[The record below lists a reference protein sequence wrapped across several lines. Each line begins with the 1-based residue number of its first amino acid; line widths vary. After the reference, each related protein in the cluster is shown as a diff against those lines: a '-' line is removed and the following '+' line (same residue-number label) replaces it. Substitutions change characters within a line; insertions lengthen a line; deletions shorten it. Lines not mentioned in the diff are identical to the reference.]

1 MMQAGAAAILIFAAP
16 DAGSPGTALSRV
28 LDAHIGGGCAG
39 RVSLVVLPPDPA
51 KLLIPRIEALHAE
64 LAEVLDDI
72 AAALRT
78 QRTDAA
84 AAALERARG
93 QPAISSKRS
102 TRPAPLPP
110 RSPAS
115 FPPDATRADS
125 LGACPPRPSPSTT
138 QSATDG
144 STLAPHSHC

>member
-93 QPAISSKRS
+93 QPAISSKRDPP
-102 TRPAPLPP
+102 RCRRDRPP
-110 RSPAS
+110 RSRP
-115 FPPDATRADS
+115 TRCA
-125 LGACPPRPSPSTT
+125 RTR
-138 QSATDG
+138 
-144 STLAPHSHC
+144 